1 LFNME
6 EAARYS
12 MAFGLG
18 AELGRIG
25 GCQTCLD
32 APAGS
37 TGFSPRVSLNLARNN
52 IWGLGHTLSLQTR
65 ASTLEQRALLSY
77 NWPRFRAQ
85 DHLNLSFNA
94 LYQDSRDV
102 RTFSFKREEGS
113 IQLSQRLSKAMTVF
127 YRFTYRRV
135 SVSDL
140 KISPFLINL
149 LSQPVRLGLASFGW
163 IQDRRDDPVEP
174 HKGIYNTVDVGL
186 AEHFLGSQLDFVR
199 FLVRNATYHPLGKR
213 VVLSRSTQIGD
224 IASFHYQGDPLNAVP
239 LPERFFG
246 GGAQSDRGFPE
257 NQAGPRDPSTGF
269 PLGGTALFFNQ
280 TELRFPLIG
289 GVSRCGERLLEFEQ
303 DLPAADPARF
313 AGLRLHGARRRHRRP
328 LPHAGRSA
336 APGLGVQHQSAPV
349 LRFQGDAAG
358 PAQRR
363 RQSVPELWKVCAAER
378 QPLSILLFDRPDI
391 LRTGF

>member
-1 LFNME
+1 
-6 EAARYS
+6 
-12 MAFGLG
+12 MAVGLG

-65 ASTLEQRALLSY
+65 VSTLEKRGLLSY

-85 DHLNLSFNA
+85 EHLNLSFNA

-140 KISPFLINL
+140 KISPFLISL
-149 LSQPVRLGLASFGW
+149 LSQPVRVGLASFGW

-174 HKGIYNTVDVGL
+174 HKGIYNTVDLGL
-186 AEHFLGSQLDFVR
+186 AEHFFGSQRDFVR

-213 VVLSRSTQIGD
+213 VVLARSTQIGD
-224 IASFHYQGDPLNAVP
+224 IASFHYTGDPLNAVP

-289 GVSRCGERLLEFEQ
+289 DNIGGVLFHDAGNVYSSLSKFSLRQTQRNLQDFDYMVHAVGFGIRYRTPVGPLRVDLGYSINPPQFFGFKGTPQ
-303 DLPAADPARF
+303 DLLNAGVDPCLNS
-313 AGLRLHGARRRHRRP
+313 GKC
-328 LPHAGRSA
+328 
-336 APGLGVQHQSAPV
+336 VQ
-349 LRFQGDAAG
+349 
-358 PAQRR
+358 
-363 RQSVPELWKVCAAER
+363 QSVSHF
-378 QPLSILLFDRPDI
+378 QYFFSIGQTF
-391 LRTGF
+391 